1 VQQDLKEPKEQREPK
16 VLQDLREHK
25 EQREPKVLQGLREHK
40 ELLVVQVQVEHLEH

>member
-1 VQQDLKEPKEQREPK
+1 MQQDLKEPK
-16 VLQDLREHK
+16 VLQDLKEPK